1 MPETGQVRRRPAMP
15 EPCDLK
21 REETI
26 MGPCRLPSYASA
38 NGDEERWN
46 TSV

>member
-21 REETI
+21 REKAINELVTPAELCL
-26 MGPCRLPSYASA
+26 GR
-38 NGDEERWN
+38 GDEERWN
-46 TSV
+46 TYV